1 MKEQLIE
8 DYGAAVLEA
17 AVTTAIPPP
26 VREARR
32 APENRPR
39 KLPPSVTRAYRL
51 RKAMA
56 KVEVYR
62 AMLHTRSMA
71 PLRLSHE
78 LVLVLRNRD
87 CVGEQHAHRRL

>member
-26 VREARR
+26 VGEARR

-39 KLPPSVTRAYRL
+39 KLAPSVTRAYLL

-62 AMLHTRSMA
+62 AMLHTRSMTR
-71 PLRLSHE
+71 LRLSHE
-78 LVLVLRNRD
+78 LVLVLTKRD
-87 CVGEQHAHRRL
+87 GEQRTERDDNR